1 MLGRVSAIHLHQLT
15 HQRTKRYHFKKWSYV
30 LQISA
35 QIFDHL
41 FKKQRCQ
48 KFLYWMLILFLVFNV
63 LNTGVSEF
71 GILFFCFA
79 YELKEI

>member
-1 MLGRVSAIHLHQLT
+1 MLGRVSVIHLHQLT

-41 FKKQRCQ
+41 FIQ
-48 KFLYWMLILFLVFNV
+48 KATMPKVFV
-63 LNTGVSEF
+63 LDVNFVLS
-71 GILFFCFA
+71 I
-79 YELKEI
+79 

>member
-1 MLGRVSAIHLHQLT
+1 MFYRFQHKYLIT
-15 HQRTKRYHFKKWSYV
+15 Y
-30 LQISA
+30 
-35 QIFDHL
+35 L

-71 GILFFCFA
+71 GILFICFA
-79 YELKEI
+79 YEVKQM